1 LWPKFGF
8 CASALFAA
16 FLFLGYSYSQ
26 IQVQPMSPLQIL
38 RNTHW
43 LVRTV
48 LVWFALSI
56 GAAAASPLVSPK
68 FSELICTGSGVMKM
82 LVQNDDGS
90 STEVVTRM
98 GDCPLCATVGAPP
111 PAPQVI
117 VLQTQPLGYALQPVP
132 AAIIAALTAAPPPAR
147 GPPEFS

>member
-1 LWPKFGF
+1 
-8 CASALFAA
+8 
-16 FLFLGYSYSQ
+16 
-26 IQVQPMSPLQIL
+26 MSPLQLL

-56 GAAAASPLVSPK
+56 GAAAASPLVNPK

-111 PAPQVI
+111 PAPPAI
-117 VLQTQPLGYALQPVP
+117 ALQTQPLGYALQAIP